1 MLVERGPFD
10 PELFV
15 FDRRAANNALLQ
27 MALNV
32 WSKKLLA
39 RRLREE
45 LTTSIGNNRSLQ
57 KRYTHDKRL

>member
-45 LTTSIGNNRSLQ
+45 LTTSIGSRSLQ